1 MLYRAEITVGCKI
14 HISSWRPNEQL
25 LTLHTLLNTY
35 NLLNVPFEVLLYTAL
50 QKNNSTDVLS
60 QQSNRKP
67 EFTLFLCLSIV
78 RTNAEFFGV
87 CIIPL
92 FAVSKTVKLRERG
105 IIYKLFHSCVQISF
119 EAFSDP
125 INTPL

>member
-1 MLYRAEITVGCKI
+1 
-14 HISSWRPNEQL
+14 
-25 LTLHTLLNTY
+25 
-35 NLLNVPFEVLLYTAL
+35 
-50 QKNNSTDVLS
+50 
-60 QQSNRKP
+60 
-67 EFTLFLCLSIV
+67 
-78 RTNAEFFGV
+78 V